1 MLFKEDMET
10 PYWRQQTEIKMI
22 MQLFSC
28 VLLKFEYRYSGSLLD
43 EQHDSHFTFLLA
55 LVQLILGGTNIVKQT
70 ENNRDVKTAAISIT
84 NLLTFNAVKQS
95 RKSDNAIRHSV
106 DRE

>member
-1 MLFKEDMET
+1 M
-10 PYWRQQTEIKMI
+10 
-22 MQLFSC
+22 
-28 VLLKFEYRYSGSLLD
+28 
-43 EQHDSHFTFLLA
+43 
-55 LVQLILGGTNIVKQT
+55 ILGGTNIVKQT